1 MMMIITAEYTKNRE
15 ELEIALSFE
24 YRKGS
29 LGSLALRWSFD

>member
-15 ELEIALSFE
+15 ELEIALFSE

-29 LGSLALRWSFD
+29 LALRWPFD